1 MTSTKK
7 HLSLTLAFR
16 ACLLAMLCMA
26 CFSATPP
33 MVANAAEQAMPP
45 MLVRTFTVQA
55 RDIVPVYDYVGKTV
69 GSLAVLLRAQ
79 VGGTLKKR
87 YFKEGDYVE
96 KGQVLFEIDPDTYR
110 AKVDQA
116 KAQVDYTA
124 AQLDNASRE
133 WRRVQTLFAQNAVST
148 RDRDSA
154 LTKLNSAKASYEAA
168 QAELTEANIKLDY
181 AFVKAPVSGHTSKE
195 RVTEGNVVSTV
206 GDDSILTE
214 INQTDPVF
222 VEFNLPNTDMLK
234 LRQLVTRGFATWGDK
249 PEARIRFADG
259 STYDHV
265 GELNFVDNKVD
276 PATSVIKAR
285 CSFPN
290 PDNLVLP
297 GQFVRVAISGPVL
310 TKAKTIP
317 RAAVLQTQ
325 QGTMVMVVTDKG
337 IVQSRPIKILLPHG
351 EDYVLEAGLE
361 SGEKIVTE
369 GVGKIRDGQAVHEA
383 DAGQAGG
390 K

>member
-1 MTSTKK
+1 MANSLKY
-7 HLSLTLAFR
+7 LSLTSPFR
-16 ACLLAMLCMA
+16 ACLLVLVCMV
-26 CFSATPP
+26 CLGPTPP
-33 MVANAAEQAMPP
+33 RVANAAEQAMPP

-55 RDIVPVYDYVGKTV
+55 RDVVPVFDYIGKTS

-79 VGGTLKKR
+79 VEGTLKKR
-87 YFKEGDYVE
+87 YFKEGDYVQ
-96 KGQVLFEIDPDTYR
+96 KGQVLFEIAPETYK
-110 AKVDQA
+110 AKADQA
-116 KAQVDYTA
+116 KAQVDYTEA
-124 AQLDNASRE
+124 VLDNASRE
-133 WRRVQTLFAQNAVST
+133 WVRVKALFAQNAVST

-154 LTKLNSAKASYEAA
+154 HAKLNSAKASYEAA
-168 QAELTEANIKLDY
+168 KAELTEANIKLDY
-181 AFVKAPVSGHTSKE
+181 AFVKAPVSGHASKE

-222 VEFNLPNTDMLK
+222 VEFSLPNTDMLK

-276 PATSVIKAR
+276 PVTSVIRAR

-310 TKAKTIP
+310 TNAKTIP

-325 QGTMVMVVTDKG
+325 KGTMVMVVTDKG
-337 IVQSRPIKILLPHG
+337 TVQSRPVKILLPHG
-351 EDYVLEAGLE
+351 EDYVLEEGLE
-361 SGEKIVTE
+361 AGEKIVTE
-369 GVGKIRDGQAVHEA
+369 GVGKIRDGQAVREA

>member
-1 MTSTKK
+1 MTSTQKN
-7 HLSLTLAFR
+7 LFLTLLFH
-16 ACLLAMLCMA
+16 ACLLAMVCMA
-26 CFSATPP
+26 SFAATPP
-33 MVANAAEQAMPP
+33 VVANAAEQAMPP

-55 RDIVPVYDYVGKTV
+55 RDVVPVFDYIGKTV

-87 YFKEGDYVE
+87 YFREGDYVQ
-96 KGQVLFEIDPDTYR
+96 KGQVLFEIAPETYQ

-116 KAQVDYTA
+116 KAQVDHTA
-124 AQLDNASRE
+124 AMLDNASRE
-133 WRRVQTLFAQNAVST
+133 WARVQTLFTQNAVST

-154 LTKLNSAKASYEAA
+154 LAKLNSAKAAHEAA
-168 QAELTEANIKLDY
+168 NAELTEANIKLDY

-195 RVTEGNVVSTV
+195 RVTEGNVVTPE
-206 GDDSILTE
+206 GDTSILTE

-222 VEFNLPNTDMLK
+222 VEFSLPNTDILQW
-234 LRQLVTRGFATWGDK
+234 RQLVTRGFATWGDK

-259 STYDHV
+259 STYDKV

-285 CSFPN
+285 CAFPN

-310 TKAKTIP
+310 TNARTIP

-325 QGTMVMVVTDKG
+325 QGAMVMVVTDKG
-337 IVQSRPIKILLPHG
+337 IVQSRPIRILLPHG
-351 EDYVLEAGLE
+351 EDYVLEEGLE
-361 SGEKIVTE
+361 AGEKIVTE
-369 GVGKIRDGQAVHEA
+369 GVGKIRDGQAVREA